1 MPSKDFDRGQMLP
14 GMDADPRPPVR
25 PRARAAAPPKR
36 ELPTARI
43 IVLAI
48 CGAILLLVSMYAFHE
63 FEQFLIRDM
72 RFALN
77 GAEGSW
83 DSPTLEVAGATHASQ
98 RDIQA
103 VFNDDSGRSV
113 YLMPLNDRRTS
124 LRTVSWVRD
133 ASIERVWPNRVVV
146 RVSER
151 APVAFVAMSSSK
163 FGLIDEDGVILPPAA
178 DKFTLPVLAGVHPS
192 DAIEER
198 RKRVRR
204 MQRLMHDLA
213 DSASRVSQ
221 VDASDP
227 DNLKVTE
234 AWDGRVLTLLMG
246 DHDFARR
253 HQTFVDNYPD
263 IKRRVPNAATLDLR
277 LATGQQGGDRITVV
291 E

>member
-1 MPSKDFDRGQMLP
+1 MPRKDFERGPMLP
-14 GMDADPRPPVR
+14 GMDADPRPPAR
-25 PRARAAAPPKR
+25 PRARPAASPKR

-48 CGAILLLVSMYAFHE
+48 CGVILLVVSMYAFHE
-63 FEQFLIRDM
+63 IEQFVIRDT

-83 DSPTLEVAGATHASQ
+83 DSATLEIAGAAHASQ
-98 RDIQA
+98 NEIEA
-103 VFNDDSGRSV
+103 VFNDDAGRSV
-113 YLMPLNDRRTS
+113 YLLPMNDRRTS
-124 LRTVSWVRD
+124 LRAVSWVRD

-146 RVSER
+146 RVKER
-151 APVAFVAMSSSK
+151 APVAFVLLAPSK

-178 DKFTLPVLAGVHPS
+178 DRFQLPVLAGVRAS

-198 RKRVRR
+198 KKRVHR
-204 MQRLMHDLA
+204 MQRLMHDLGDA
-213 DSASRVSQ
+213 APRVSQ

-227 DNLKVTE
+227 DNLKITE

-253 HQTFVDNYPD
+253 HETFLQNYPD
-263 IKRRVPNAATLDLR
+263 IKRRVPNASTLDLR
-277 LATGQQGGDRITVV
+277 LATGQSGGPRITVV